1 MDYTKEEIKF
11 YESYKIHLIV
21 KDTGFVYIG
30 DIQLIYDDHF
40 LMTDKYGK
48 PRTIK
53 FDNIES
59 IDTCKNP
66 NDSGAGNDSTN

>member
-11 YESYKIHLIV
+11 YESYNLHIVV

-30 DIQLIYDDHF
+30 NIQLIFDDHF

-48 PRTIK
+48 PRTIR
-53 FDNIES
+53 FDNIAS
-59 IDTCKNP
+59 IDTCEKIN
-66 NDSGAGNDSTN
+66 NSGAGNDSTN